1 MNKVGCPTCGGLFS
15 NRVKF
20 LDHVRRRNTGKLQF
34 PCKTCGKAFSVERL
48 MRDHMRSHVN
58 LYQVSSKCY
67 FPISLLLNNGLLLFQ
82 CPACDMT
89 CSTPS
94 ILATHMRYRHTTE
107 RPHACQ
113 VSLVSTGNQMFTP
126 PVLRVQRKNQ
136 SWYAISCKGP
146 LYRGLWKTNKYQKA
160 RSNYHAVSNFE
171 QENILNWNQ
180 GEHSCQEPGCDFTC
194 RAALTLVRHQV
205 NLFWSTADLY
215 GLIDSEQV
223 SLDTIF

>member
-113 VSLVSTGNQMFTP
+113 VNFSWLFE
-126 PVLRVQRKNQ
+126 LKNRSPFQ
-136 SWYAISCKGP
+136 FCE
-146 LYRGLWKTNKYQKA
+146 YRGKTKADMRSHARVHYTEVCRRRKKYQKS
-160 RSNYHAVSNFE
+160 RSNNHTCP
-171 QENILNWNQ
+171 ILNNRT
-180 GEHSCQEPGCDFTC
+180 F
-194 RAALTLVRHQV
+194 
-205 NLFWSTADLY
+205 
-215 GLIDSEQV
+215 
-223 SLDTIF
+223 

>member
-67 FPISLLLNNGLLLFQ
+67 FPNIGLLFQ

-113 VSLVSTGNQMFTP
+113 VNFPWFQL
-126 PVLRVQRKNQ
+126 
-136 SWYAISCKGP
+136 AIKCLP
-146 LYRGLWKTNKYQKA
+146 LQFCEYRGKTKA
-160 RSNYHAVSNFE
+160 DMRSHARVHYTEVCGRRISTKRPD
-171 QENILNWNQ
+171 QIIMLCPILNQ
-180 GEHSCQEPGCDFTC
+180 RTF
-194 RAALTLVRHQV
+194 
-205 NLFWSTADLY
+205 
-215 GLIDSEQV
+215 
-223 SLDTIF
+223 

>member
-67 FPISLLLNNGLLLFQ
+67 FPNNGLLFQ

-113 VSLVSTGNQMFTP
+113 VNFPWFQL
-126 PVLRVQRKNQ
+126 
-136 SWYAISCKGP
+136 AIKCLP
-146 LYRGLWKTNKYQKA
+146 LQFCEYRGKTKADMRSHARIHYTEVCRRRKKYQKF
-160 RSNYHAVSNFE
+160 RSNNHSSP
-171 QENILNWNQ
+171 ILNK
-180 GEHSCQEPGCDFTC
+180 
-194 RAALTLVRHQV
+194 R
-205 NLFWSTADLY
+205 
-215 GLIDSEQV
+215 
-223 SLDTIF
+223 IF